1 MAHDKNPADEHPGEI
16 LGIGHIDA
24 SIVNREA
31 GVPVASSADEA
42 RRQRRMNEGADEL
55 VPGTES
61 TPAHHEHG
69 AASVDMG
76 AGGDG
81 TDID

>member
-1 MAHDKNPADEHPGEI
+1 MARDKKPSAEQPGEV
-16 LGIGHIDA
+16 LGIGHIDP
-24 SIVNREA
+24 STVNRES
-31 GVPVASSADEA
+31 GVRPISSADEA
-42 RRQRRMNEGADEL
+42 RRHQRMNEGADEL
-55 VPGTES
+55 GPGTES
-61 TPAHHEHG
+61 TPAHHGHG